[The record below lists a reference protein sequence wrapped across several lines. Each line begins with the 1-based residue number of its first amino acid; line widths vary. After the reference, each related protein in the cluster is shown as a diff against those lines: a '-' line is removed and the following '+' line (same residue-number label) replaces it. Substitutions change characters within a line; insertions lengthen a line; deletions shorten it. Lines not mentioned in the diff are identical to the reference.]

1 MIVTFTPNPSLDRTA
16 HVRGTI
22 ERGGVHRLADIT
34 TEPGGKGVNIARA
47 VHLAGQPVIAVIP
60 AAAHDSLLT
69 ALADSGLPCRSVPVA
84 APVRTNLT
92 LTEDDGT
99 TTKFNEPGAPVTP
112 AQVDLLTEMLVDS
125 ARGARWVSLSGSLPP
140 GAPVDWYARM
150 VRALRP
156 LGVKIAVDTSDAPL
170 QALSADLDRAAP
182 DLIKP
187 NSEELAQLVG
197 GSGAALEAAAL
208 ADDLSPILSAARG
221 LIDRGVGAALV
232 TLGGAG
238 ALLVTR
244 EGAWRATAP
253 KVTVRS
259 TVGAGDAA
267 LAGYLLADCLGHT
280 GPDLLRHAVA
290 YGSAAAALPGT
301 TLPAPHQT
309 APGAVEVSVV

>member
-16 HVRGTI
+16 RVRGTI
-22 ERGGVHRLADIT
+22 QRGGVHRLADIT

-60 AAAHDSLLT
+60 AAEHDSLLT
-69 ALADSGLPCRSVPVA
+69 ALADIGLPCRSVPVSS
-84 APVRTNLT
+84 PVRTNLT

-112 AQVDLLTEMLVDS
+112 DQVELLNDELVDS
-125 ARGARWVSLSGSLPP
+125 ARGARWVALSGSLPP
-140 GAPVDWYARM
+140 GAPVNWYALM

-156 LGVKIAVDTSDAPL
+156 LGVRIAVDTSDAPL
-170 QALSADLDRAAP
+170 QALAADLDCAAP

-187 NSEELAQLVG
+187 NSDELAQLVG
-197 GSGAALEAAAL
+197 GNGAALEAAAL
-208 ADDLSPILSAARG
+208 DGDLGPIVRAARD
-221 LIDRGVGAALV
+221 LTNRGVGAALV

-244 EGAWRATAP
+244 EGAWRAAAP
-253 KVTVRS
+253 EVTVRS

-267 LAGYLLADCLGHT
+267 LAGYLLADSLGHR
-280 GPDLLRHAVA
+280 GADLLRHAVA

-301 TLPAPHQT
+301 SLPAPHQT
-309 APGAVEVSVV
+309 SPSAVEVFAI